1 MTSQANQVDTVRGRV
16 QSIRELTSLPA
27 VACRL
32 LELLS
37 DEDVALKELC
47 SVIEQDPGLTARIV
61 GIANSAYF
69 ARVRAV
75 AGVEEATRVLGLNMV
90 QGLAIGIALAQP
102 FDVRRCPEFA
112 VDRYWYRAL
121 RAAALAARLGPLTD
135 LDDEQRRFLYLA
147 GLVHNIGQL
156 ALVHALP
163 GEMSDVFRQWVET
176 PEPGLCRLE
185 RDLLGIDEI
194 EAGAI
199 LALRWHLPDPVA
211 AVIAHRRQPGEAGDF
226 AALTE
231 VVAWCGELAQIMYD
245 DPDCDCLLQI
255 GTRPAALTAGED
267 RVASVIDKLR
277 EQDDASRTLA
287 RSLVG

>member
-1 MTSQANQVDTVRGRV
+1 MAQQANQIDAVRGRL
-16 QSIRELTSLPA
+16 QSIRELSSLPA

-37 DEDVALKELC
+37 DEDVALRELC
-47 SVIEQDPGLTARIV
+47 GVIEQDPGLTARIV

-69 ARVRAV
+69 ARVREV
-75 AGVEEATRVLGLNMV
+75 ASVEEATKVLGLNMV

-121 RAAALAARLGPLTD
+121 RAAALAARLGPLTN
-135 LDDEQRRFLYLA
+135 LDDEQRRFLFLA

-156 ALVHALP
+156 AMVHALP
-163 GEMSDVFRQWVET
+163 AEMSDVFRQWVET

-194 EAGAI
+194 EAGTI
-199 LALRWHLPDPVA
+199 VALRWHLPKPVA
-211 AVIAHRRQPGEAGDF
+211 AVIAHRQQPAEAGEL
-226 AALTE
+226 APLTE
-231 VVAWCGELAQIMYD
+231 VVAWCGELAQIMFD
-245 DPDCDCLLQI
+245 DPECDCLLQI
-255 GTRPAALTAGED
+255 GTRPGALAAGED
-267 RVASVIDKLR
+267 RLAATIDKLR
-277 EQDDASRTLA
+277 EQDEASRTLA
-287 RSLVG
+287 RSLAG